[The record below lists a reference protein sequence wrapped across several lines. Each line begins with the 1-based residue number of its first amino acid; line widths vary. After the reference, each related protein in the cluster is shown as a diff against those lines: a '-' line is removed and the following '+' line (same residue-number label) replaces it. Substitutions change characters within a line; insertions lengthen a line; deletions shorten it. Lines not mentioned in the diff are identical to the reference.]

1 MDKQSILAILEK
13 EIVNAGKIALERFG
27 KSRVVF
33 SKERASVATDAD
45 LGVEKYLVEFIRR
58 TFPDHCILTEESG
71 KIGIGGDFCWVIDPI
86 DGTRYYDRG
95 VPIYSVAVA
104 LEHQGEPILGA
115 IYFPSLNELY
125 TAAKGIG
132 TKRNGEMVK
141 CSNVSKLEDALVAV
155 EIPARHDQS
164 QEIDRAIELVRRMVI
179 SCQRVR
185 IMGLSSFAM
194 CQVAHGGFDAYV
206 NLGSAAKDWDIIPGT
221 IIAQQS
227 GAQVSKQAQV
237 VIVAN
242 PHLHETLV
250 DLLNI
255 EL

>member
-1 MDKQSILAILEK
+1 MDKQSILASLEK
-13 EIVNAGKIALERFG
+13 EIVNAGRIALERFG

-33 SKERASVATDAD
+33 SKDRASVATDAD
-45 LGVEKYLVEFIRR
+45 LGVEKYLVEFIHK
-58 TFPDHCILTEESG
+58 TFPNHRILAEESG
-71 KIGIGGDFCWVIDPI
+71 KIGIGGDYCWVIDPI

-104 LEHQGEPILGA
+104 LEHQGEPVLGA

-125 TAAKGIG
+125 TAAKGMG
-132 TKRNGEMVK
+132 TKRNGEIVK
-141 CSNVSKLEDALVAV
+141 CSNVTKLEDALVAV

-164 QEIDRAIELVRRMVI
+164 EEIERAIELVRKMVI

-206 NLGSAAKDWDIIPGT
+206 NLGSAAKHWDIIPGT
-221 IIAQQS
+221 IIAQES
-227 GAQVSKQAQV
+227 GAEVSRQGQIV
-237 VIVAN
+237 VAAN
-242 PHLHETLV
+242 PHLHETLI
-250 DLLNI
+250 DLLDI
-255 EL
+255 KP